1 MNDKAA
7 TSEPAAF
14 DPASAGWKIVKQ
26 AGFGELVGPIWR
38 LGDARF
44 GVVVEARH
52 LNFADIVH
60 GGLLATL
67 ADQAMGMTALRATGN
82 KPHATIELNMQI
94 RRRGAP
100 WRIRRSALRNRADHP
115 RDHLHAVQARRW
127 HAGRRQRDWHLED
140 KRGGVRPAGHFP
152 CKRESRTG
160 SPLSRGRAGSLT
172 FETS

>member
-67 ADQAMGMTALRATGN
+67 ADRA
-82 KPHATIELNMQI
+82 
-94 RRRGAP
+94 
-100 WRIRRSALRNRADHP
+100 
-115 RDHLHAVQARRW
+115 
-127 HAGRRQRDWHLED
+127 
-140 KRGGVRPAGHFP
+140 RPAT
-152 CKRESRTG
+152 SRTPR
-160 SPLSRGRAGSLT
+160 SS
-172 FETS
+172 